1 MPADGGR
8 PLVLE
13 VARIGLEVRAADPD
27 LRLVAEPAHLPFLT
41 ETTVEDC
48 SSVTLGPA
56 SGRQARRASGKMLF
70 DTGSVWRLE
79 ELGDNRLLTF
89 RSPMFGRDPYLSV
102 EFDREYGR
110 GVGETLV
117 GGPILAAG
125 ELHPFI
131 YPFDEVVFLARLS
144 RGRGVLVR
152 ACGLALGGRGLLF
165 LGTSGAGKST
175 TARLWKERG
184 GVTILSDDRIVIRA
198 EGDGYRIYGTPWH
211 GEAGWET
218 PASARLD
225 GVFILEQAPR
235 NRVQE
240 LKPSSAVAQM
250 MVRAFPAM
258 WDQPGLEF
266 AVQFLARESAGQAP
280 AVPPRPQRGR
290 LRPVVHRGER
300 GRRPGAGG
308 RRRTGARARE
318 RITIARC
325 CPG

>member
-1 MPADGGR
+1 MRADGGR

-13 VARIGLEVRAADPD
+13 VARIGLEVRAADPG

-144 RGRGVLVR
+144 RGRGVLVH

-165 LGTSGAGKST
+165 LGTSGAGKSS

-266 AVQFLARESAGQAP
+266 AVRFLARLAERVPVRRLQFLPDRSAVDCVLSSIEESEAAGRAR
-280 AVPPRPQRGR
+280 AD
-290 LRPVVHRGER
+290 
-300 GRRPGAGG
+300 AGG
-308 RRRTGARARE
+308 PARVRGNE
-318 RITIARC
+318 
-325 CPG
+325 

>member
-1 MPADGGR
+1 
-8 PLVLE
+8 
-13 VARIGLEVRAADPD
+13 
-27 LRLVAEPAHLPFLT
+27 
-41 ETTVEDC
+41 
-48 SSVTLGPA
+48 
-56 SGRQARRASGKMLF
+56 MLF

-79 ELGDNRLLTF
+79 EVGDNRLLTF
-89 RSPMFGRDPYLSV
+89 RSPLFGKDPYLSV
-102 EFDREYGR
+102 EFDREYAR

-125 ELHPFI
+125 ELHPFV

-144 RGRGVLVR
+144 RGRGVLVH
-152 ACGLALGGRGLLF
+152 ACGLVLGGRGLLF

-225 GVFILEQAPR
+225 AVFVLDQAPR

-240 LKPSSAVAQM
+240 LKPSTAVAQM

-258 WDQPGLEF
+258 WDQQGLEF
-266 AVQFLARESAGQAP
+266 AVRFLARLAESVPVRRLQFLP
-280 AVPPRPQRGR
+280 DRTAVDCVLSSVDENDLNARGR
-290 LRPVVHRGER
+290 AEGEKPARTRGDE
-300 GRRPGAGG
+300 
-308 RRRTGARARE
+308 
-318 RITIARC
+318 
-325 CPG
+325 